1 MESLIKLLNSF
12 SIAEKRGKYSADDV
26 NLYISSVKRE
36 LERVKKEYDSLKQK
50 NEEYQSKASYM
61 ANALIAA
68 EQSSK
73 KIIDEAN
80 READVIRANARKEGD
95 DYINEMNNRAA
106 ALENE
111 INVRKEEFNREF
123 QNLNSIRSS
132 YQKTIMSD
140 IEELVS
146 KLNSMSSVSFIDD
159 LSDEVKDS
167 LGLSSGADDSETD
180 APEFDMTRIVKEM
193 PADDEELKDKIK
205 NLF

>member
-167 LGLSSGADDSETD
+167 LGLSSGSDDSETD